1 MFAVA
6 VESQLSQKT
15 GNTRRL
21 KELHVWC
28 VKQYVVTLIAA
39 ERRQQ
44 AQEFLTQVSQISHM
58 MKYY

>member
-1 MFAVA
+1 M
-6 VESQLSQKT
+6 ESQLSQKT